1 MFISS
6 FYIQHPSG
14 GPVSLSI
21 LAMEGFVVKCPR
33 EVGDIHGT
41 VISQAV
47 IPAET
52 RYGVLR
58 TPEGVYRAYDVKKL
72 PSLERFA
79 AIADATRETGVTPS
93 ELVSILL
100 LEKL

>member
-1 MFISS
+1 MFISN

-14 GPVSLSI
+14 GTAFQTI

-33 EVGDIHGT
+33 EVRDIHGF
-41 VISQAV
+41 VISNVAT
-47 IPAET
+47 PSET

-79 AIADATRETGVTPS
+79 AIADATKETGVTPS